1 MRLSNGDVLL
11 RWPLAQHIITAG
23 WLYNDGS
30 LHRALDFRAAVGTPV
45 YAAADGTVETAY
57 HWNGRRTQGDT
68 NSYGNMLKLR
78 HADYRG
84 GRLETLYAHLS
95 KLCVAQGEQVKE
107 GQLIGYSGDT
117 GNCYGAHLHFEVR
130 WKGQRTNPLNWLD
143 NDFSTA
149 SSAVKLG
156 SYSSVTHNMKEV
168 KRMYYAIDVS
178 KHQGKF
184 DWQAAYSK
192 GIRHAMLRTG
202 YGRYSSQKD
211 PQFERNAAECTRLG
225 IQYGAYWYSYATTPA
240 EARQEARCCL
250 AAIKGKHLCLPVAYD
265 IEYEPCILRLT
276 NAQRTALVEAFLG
289 EVEAAGY
296 YGILYASCDFVRNRL
311 DYKAL
316 SKYDIWVAQYGSTC
330 TCPLPYGIWQYSSR
344 NALGIP
350 GYGTSLDCNRVYKDY
365 EQLMIQAG
373 LQGHTAPTPEDTTP
387 NKLDKQRITIGRIS
401 SGDRST
407 IRALCNGLGLI
418 SAGLYRETCADG
430 NQWMLDVGPVSSGD
444 AWYIMRKCAELQL
457 IDAGLYKAE
466 YVEV

>member
-1 MRLSNGDVLL
+1 MILHNGDVLFG
-11 RWPLAQHIITAG
+11 WPLQSHVITAG
-23 WLYNDGS
+23 WFYNDGS

-45 YAAADGTVETAY
+45 YAAADGTVKTAY
-57 HWNGRRTQGDT
+57 RWNGRRTQGDT
-68 NSYGNMLKLR
+68 NSYGNMVKLR

-95 KLCVAQGEQVKE
+95 KLCVTQGQQVRE

-117 GNCYGAHLHFEVR
+117 GNCYGAHPHFEVR

-156 SYSSVTHNMKEV
+156 SYSSVQRNTKEV

-184 DWQAAYSK
+184 NWPAAYGK
-192 GIRHAMLRTG
+192 GIRHAMLRAG

-211 PQFERNAAECTRLG
+211 PQFERNAAECARLG
-225 IQYGAYWYSYATTPA
+225 IQYGVYWYSYATTPA

-296 YGILYASCDFVRNRL
+296 YGILYASCDFIRHRL

-316 SKYDIWVAQYGSTC
+316 SKYDIWVAQYGSAC
-330 TCPLPYGIWQYSSR
+330 TCPLP
-344 NALGIP
+344 
-350 GYGTSLDCNRVYKDY
+350 
-365 EQLMIQAG
+365 
-373 LQGHTAPTPEDTTP
+373 
-387 NKLDKQRITIGRIS
+387 
-401 SGDRST
+401 
-407 IRALCNGLGLI
+407 
-418 SAGLYRETCADG
+418 
-430 NQWMLDVGPVSSGD
+430 
-444 AWYIMRKCAELQL
+444 
-457 IDAGLYKAE
+457 
-466 YVEV
+466 

>member
-1 MRLSNGDVLL
+1 MRLSNEDVLL
-11 RWPLAQHIITAG
+11 HWPLAQHIITAG

-45 YAAADGTVETAY
+45 YAAEGGTVETAY
-57 HWNGRRTQGDT
+57 RWNGKRTQGDT
-68 NSYGNMLKLR
+68 NSYGNMVKLR
-78 HADYRG
+78 HTTYKYG
-84 GRLETLYAHLS
+84 SLETLYAHLS
-95 KLCVAQGEQVKE
+95 KIVVHQGERVKE
-107 GQLIGYSGDT
+107 GQVIGYSGDT

-130 WKGQRTNPLNWLD
+130 WRGNRTNPLNWLD
-143 NDFSTA
+143 NDFNPA

-156 SYSSVTHNMKEV
+156 SYSSVKNNTKEV

-184 DWQAAYSK
+184 DWQAAHNK
-192 GIRHAMLRTG
+192 GIRHAMLRAG

-296 YGILYASCDFVRNRL
+296 YGILYASCDFIRHRL

-316 SKYDIWVAQYGSTC
+316 AKYDIWVAQYGNAC

-344 NALGIP
+344 NALSIP

-401 SGDRST
+401 SGDRAT
-407 IRALCNGLGLI
+407 IRALCEGLGLI
-418 SAGLYRETCADG
+418 STGLYRETCVGG
-430 NQWMLDVGPVSSGD
+430 NQWVLDVGPVSSGD

-466 YVEV
+466 YVEG

>member
-1 MRLSNGDVLL
+1 MID
-11 RWPLAQHIITAG
+11 
-23 WLYNDGS
+23 
-30 LHRALDFRAAVGTPV
+30 
-45 YAAADGTVETAY
+45 
-57 HWNGRRTQGDT
+57 
-68 NSYGNMLKLR
+68 
-78 HADYRG
+78 
-84 GRLETLYAHLS
+84 
-95 KLCVAQGEQVKE
+95 
-107 GQLIGYSGDT
+107 
-117 GNCYGAHLHFEVR
+117 
-130 WKGQRTNPLNWLD
+130 
-143 NDFSTA
+143 
-149 SSAVKLG
+149 
-156 SYSSVTHNMKEV
+156 
-168 KRMYYAIDVS
+168 AIDVS
-178 KHQGKF
+178 KHQGRF
-184 DWQAAYSK
+184 DWQAAHNK
-192 GIRHAMLRTG
+192 GIRHAMLRAG
-202 YGRYSSQKD
+202 YGRHASQKD
-211 PQFERNAAECTRLG
+211 PQFERNAAECARLG
-225 IQYGAYWYSYATTPA
+225 IQYGVYWYSYASTPA

-276 NAQRTALVEAFLG
+276 NAQRTALVQAFLS
-289 EVEAAGY
+289 EIEAAGY
-296 YGILYASCDFVRNRL
+296 YGILYASCDFIRNRL

-316 SKYDIWVAQYGSTC
+316 SKYDIWVAQYGSAC

-401 SGDRST
+401 SGDRAT
-407 IRALCNGLGLI
+407 IRALCEGLGLI

-466 YVEV
+466 YVE

>member
-1 MRLSNGDVLL
+1 MRLKNEEALL
-11 RWPLAQHIITAG
+11 HWPLAQHIITAG

-45 YAAADGTVETAY
+45 YAAEAGTVEVSY
-57 HWNGRRTQGDT
+57 RWNGRRTQGDI
-68 NSYGNMLKLR
+68 NSYGNMVKLR
-78 HADYRG
+78 HATYKYG
-84 GRLETLYAHLS
+84 TLETLYAHLS
-95 KLCVAQGEQVKE
+95 KLCVTQGQQVRE

-143 NDFSTA
+143 NDFNTA

-156 SYSSVTHNMKEV
+156 SYSSVRHAKEV
-168 KRMYYAIDVS
+168 EYMNYAIDVS

-184 DWQAAYSK
+184 DWQAAYDK
-192 GIRHAMLRTG
+192 GIRHAMLRAG
-202 YGRYSSQKD
+202 YGRYSSQVD

-225 IQYGAYWYSYATTPA
+225 IQYGVYWYSYASTPA

-276 NAQRTALVEAFLG
+276 NAQRTALVQAFLS
-289 EVEAAGY
+289 EIEAAGY
-296 YGILYASCDFVRNRL
+296 YGILYASCDFIRNRL
-311 DYKAL
+311 DHKFL
-316 SKYDIWVAQYGSTC
+316 SKYDIWVAQYSSKC
-330 TCPLPYGIWQYSSR
+330 TCPLPYGMWQYSSR

-365 EQLMIQAG
+365 EQLMIQVG

-401 SGDRST
+401 SGDRAT
-407 IRALCNGLGLI
+407 IRALCEGLGLI

-444 AWYIMRKCAELQL
+444 AWYIMRQCAELKL
-457 IDAGLYKAE
+457 IEAGLYKAE
-466 YVEV
+466 YVEE

>member
-1 MRLSNGDVLL
+1 M
-11 RWPLAQHIITAG
+11 
-23 WLYNDGS
+23 
-30 LHRALDFRAAVGTPV
+30 
-45 YAAADGTVETAY
+45 
-57 HWNGRRTQGDT
+57 TQG
-68 NSYGNMLKLR
+68 
-78 HADYRG
+78 
-84 GRLETLYAHLS
+84 
-95 KLCVAQGEQVKE
+95 QQVQE

-130 WKGQRTNPLNWLD
+130 WKGNRTNPLNWLD
-143 NDFSTA
+143 NDFNTA

-156 SYSSVTHNMKEV
+156 SYSSVKNNTKEV

-178 KHQGKF
+178 KHQGEF
-184 DWQAAYSK
+184 DWQAAYDK
-192 GIRHAMLRTG
+192 GIRHTMLRAG

-211 PQFERNAAECTRLG
+211 PQFERNAAECARLG
-225 IQYGAYWYSYATTPA
+225 IQYGVYWYSYATTPA

-276 NAQRTALVEAFLG
+276 NAQRTALVQAFLS
-289 EVEAAGY
+289 EIEAAGY
-296 YGILYASCDFVRNRL
+296 YGILYASCNFIRNRL

-344 NALGIP
+344 NALGVP

-407 IRALCNGLGLI
+407 IRALCEGLGLI
-418 SAGLYRETCADG
+418 SAGLYRETCAAG